1 MVFQACCICV
11 SGTLSCVSG
20 TFSLCFRHVVDGELG
35 SQHQRLSVLFVHRK
49 DRLVNQY
56 CFTLD
61 VQLMCVC
68 VQYSNKPTYV
78 TSHTFASCIL
88 WCWYSGTPAM
98 DTPLV
103 WTPRL
108 SGRLPSDSFDFPIG
122 AHSKR
127 ASVKWTPRVYGQ
139 WTKIAAPMYYRI

>member
-1 MVFQACCICV
+1 MHFVKLWYRILCLLKSVSVFNLFLCRKVFNIFTGCCLYFCRVIVDIDNVICNLQCCTYILV
-11 SGTLSCVSG
+11 
-20 TFSLCFRHVVDGELG
+20 FVVIIFC
-35 SQHQRLSVLFVHRK
+35 QIYVLAY
-49 DRLVNQY
+49 L
-56 CFTLD
+56 
-61 VQLMCVC
+61 
-68 VQYSNKPTYV
+68 
-78 TSHTFASCIL
+78 A
-88 WCWYSGTPAM
+88 YSGTPAM

-103 WTPRL
+103 WTPHL

>member
-1 MVFQACCICV
+1 MRPSNVYCALPSSPPTAGQIVAAMYDDKWYRARIV
-11 SGTLSCVSG
+11 AVLNKGT
-20 TFSLCFRHVVDGELG
+20 
-35 SQHQRLSVLFVHRK
+35 
-49 DRLVNQY
+49 
-56 CFTLD
+56 
-61 VQLMCVC
+61 
-68 VQYSNKPTYV
+68 YSE
-78 TSHTFASCIL
+78 
-88 WCWYSGTPAM
+88 TPAM